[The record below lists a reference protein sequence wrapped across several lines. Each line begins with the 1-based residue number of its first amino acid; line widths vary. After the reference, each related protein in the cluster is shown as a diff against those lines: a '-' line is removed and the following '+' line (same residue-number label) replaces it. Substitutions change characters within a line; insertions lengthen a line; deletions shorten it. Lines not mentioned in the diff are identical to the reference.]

1 MELLF
6 YRRTSIKKKK
16 KQPVKFS
23 KDGNCQ
29 RDCKNSCIQYLILGY
44 LLSYAFIVGILPTFP

>member
-6 YRRTSIKKKK
+6 YRRTSIKKKT

-23 KDGNCQ
+23 KDGDCQ
-29 RDCKNSCIQYLILGY
+29 RDCKNSCIWYLILGY
-44 LLSYAFIVGILPTFP
+44 LLSYAFIVGILPTLP

>member
-6 YRRTSIKKKK
+6 YRRTSIKKKT

-29 RDCKNSCIQYLILGY
+29 RACKHSCIRDLILGY
-44 LLSYAFIVGILPTFP
+44 LLFYAFIVGILPTLP